1 MKNEKYHTV
10 GTFLKYHPVGTFL
23 KYHTVGTF
31 LKYHTAGT
39 FLKYH
44 TVGTVLKYHTV
55 GTRQWGILELFRQCS
70 IFLFFILFLIIKAW
84 EELTIRGGSAID
96 AVVAGCS
103 QCEAAQCRGTVG
115 YGGDPDENGETTL
128 DAMIMDG

>member
-1 MKNEKYHTV
+1 MLPLSTILVLNF
-10 GTFLKYHPVGTFL
+10 GTECG
-23 KYHTVGTF
+23 
-31 LKYHTAGT
+31 
-39 FLKYH
+39 
-44 TVGTVLKYHTV
+44 
-55 GTRQWGILELFRQCS
+55 

-84 EELTIRGGSAID
+84 EELTIHGGSAVD

-103 QCEAAQCRGTVG
+103 QCEAVQCRGTVG